1 MNRLAN
7 IVRILQEVYLD
18 LLIKVKQVRLEK
30 TTIYLG
36 LLMNV
41 TLHVMIGNAE
51 QNIIRL
57 QALAEEARKD
67 I

>member
-1 MNRLAN
+1 M
-7 IVRILQEVYLD
+7 RILQEVYLD